1 MLVRSAQHPA
11 PSTPEDN
18 VYRPPLFREDRVPE
32 MQELIRAN
40 PLALLVSMGDEGL
53 LANPIPFILDP
64 NQSEFGTL
72 RAHLARAN
80 PQWRSFADGQEALV
94 VFQGTDRYVTPT
106 WYETKR
112 ETGKVVP
119 TWNYAIVQARG
130 PVRAIE
136 DRDWLARHVASLT
149 DAMEAGFAEPWAVTD
164 APEAFIDGQ
173 LKGIVGIEMVIARL
187 EGKWKVSQNRPE
199 ADRAGVVA
207 GFEAAGDERSR
218 RMARLVAAGRPTD
231 G

>member
-1 MLVRSAQHPA
+1 
-11 PSTPEDN
+11 

-32 MQELIRAN
+32 MQSLIREN
-40 PLALLVSMGDEGL
+40 PLGLLVSVGEEGV
-53 LANPIPFILDP
+53 LANPVPMVLDAAGSP
-64 NQSEFGTL
+64 FGTL

-94 VFQGTDRYVTPT
+94 VFQGPDRYVTPG

-112 ETGKVVP
+112 ATGKVVP

-130 PVRAIE
+130 PVRVVD
-136 DRDWLARHVASLT
+136 DRDWLARHVAALT
-149 DAMEAGFAEPWAVTD
+149 DAMEADLAEPWAVAD
-164 APEAFIDGQ
+164 APAEFIAGQ
-173 LKGIVGIEMVIARL
+173 LKGIVGIEIAIARL

-199 ADRAGVVA
+199 PDRAGVVA
-207 GFEAAGDERSR
+207 GLEAEGDERSLA
-218 RMARLVAAGRPTD
+218 MARLVAAGGPAPE